1 VSGYT
6 GETMSFSSI
15 NAFAGYGGCQMA
27 WALDRIYECP
37 PDKPKGQQLVLGTAF
52 DAGVKT
58 AHDATLSGERPTPD
72 VAIGAAIDAWNEE
85 MATGKYATDQWSG
98 LPGLLPSA
106 VRQYVTEVA
115 PTIRPIAT
123 QHPVR
128 IAFDEVDWEL
138 VAKIDLLAESDLAP
152 GLEDI
157 IDAKATAS
165 SSTKY
170 LAENDL
176 QLDLYAIARS
186 FEGAPGWP
194 HRLSRRAHPEDE
206 GGDRHRLRGGD
217 AGRAR
222 PRARPARRHCQLDRG
237 GVRAGSV
244 PADGAAG
251 ADVEV
256 LGEVL
261 RLLPAHLRVRRPQ
274 PHQRRD
280 PRGGVMSPG
289 STDRVMEARRQDVVE
304 EIRAYYF
311 RHGKAPT
318 ARSDWG
324 LYGRARRAFGGS
336 LTAALKAANLEGDL
350 AADLD
355 LAAIDV
361 ISPHPLPGLPRH
373 LRERQILGGKL
384 LEHLARAAQGDPRVL
399 DDQETLGLEPARCVL
414 LRAAPLERRAQLTSS
429 RRSCRRDRART
440 AGRAE
445 LSQVYAD
452 GM

>member
-15 NAFAGYGGCQMA
+15 NSFAGYGGCQMA
-27 WALDRIYECP
+27 WALDRIYKCP

-85 MATGKYATDQWSG
+85 MDTGKYATDQWSG

-128 IAFDEVDWEL
+128 IKFDEVDWEL

-186 FEGAPGWP
+186 FEGGKV
-194 HRLSRRAHPEDE
+194 
-206 GGDRHRLRGGD
+206 
-217 AGRAR
+217 GRTGFHAAR
-222 PRARPARRHCQLDRG
+222 ILKTKAEIVTDYAEVTQDGLDR
-237 GVRAGSV
+237 AL
-244 PADGAAG
+244 DL
-251 ADVEV
+251 
-256 LGEVL
+256 LGDIASSIEE
-261 RLLPAHLRVRRPQ
+261 ACEQ
-274 PHQRRD
+274 
-280 PRGGVMSPG
+280 
-289 STDRVMEARRQDVVE
+289 DR
-304 EIRAYYF
+304 F
-311 RHGKAPT
+311 LPT
-318 ARSDWG
+318 AR
-324 LYGRARRAFGGS
+324 
-336 LTAALKAANLEGDL
+336 
-350 AADLD
+350 
-355 LAAIDV
+355 
-361 ISPHPLPGLPRH
+361 
-373 LRERQILGGKL
+373 
-384 LEHLARAAQGDPRVL
+384 LARTWKCSEKFCDFYPR
-399 DDQETLGLEPARCVL
+399 TCAYGARN
-414 LRAAPLERRAQLTSS
+414 RTSV
-429 RRSCRRDRART
+429 AIPEV
-440 AGRAE
+440 A
-445 LSQVYAD
+445 
-452 GM
+452 